1 MKRLE
6 GKVAIVTGGAIG
18 LGRHYTAA
26 LAAEGARVAVVDV
39 AAEAAH
45 LPEGCRHW
53 HTDVSDESA
62 VETTIAEIAD
72 WGGAID
78 ILVNNA
84 ALYATLDNTK
94 ITDIDV
100 AIWDKVMAVN
110 LRGPFIMMKHVVPHM
125 QAVKGGKIVNIG
137 SGSANKGMPFM
148 AHYVTSKAGIFGLTR
163 TASRELGADN
173 ICVNTLSPGLILSD
187 SILENQKHL
196 QTNRERV
203 VKSRALPRDGF
214 PCDLIGALIFLC
226 SKESDF
232 ISGQTL
238 AVDGGSVNL

>member
-1 MKRLE
+1 MRRLE

-18 LGRHYTAA
+18 IGRHYTGA
-26 LAAEGARVAVVDV
+26 LAAEGARIAVVDI
-39 AAEAAH
+39 AGEGAD
-45 LPEGCRHW
+45 LPEECRYW

-62 VETTIAEIAD
+62 VETTVAEIAG

-84 ALYATLDNTK
+84 ALFATLHDTK

-100 AIWDKVMAVN
+100 ATWDKVMAVN
-110 LRGPFIMMKHVVPHM
+110 LRGPFLMMKHVVPHM
-125 QAVKGGKIVNIG
+125 QARKGGKIVNIG

-148 AHYVTSKAGIFGLTR
+148 AHYVTSKAGMFGLTR

-187 SILENQKHL
+187 SISANIEHL
-196 QTNRERV
+196 RTNRDRV
-203 VKSRALPRDGF
+203 LKSRALARDGL
-214 PCDLIGALIFLC
+214 PVDLIGALVFLC
-226 SKESDF
+226 SGESDF
-232 ISGQTL
+232 ISGQTI